1 MIRKTVAM
9 ISLVIMMMSVSSF
22 AEVSQY
28 EIKDRFTPTG
38 LYMLYG
44 NNMVSETWPDRDGRT
59 DQGWYV
65 TWFQDRKILREVAY
79 DPDGKYRYYAAPH
92 KDGTCSILRMELP
105 DAANM
110 ADEKRYS
117 NLILYDWDENGLSN
131 PRQIANNIKEIRVAF
146 GGFATW
152 NPNAREIGIFDG
164 SGSKLFILQNAESK
178 PIRLAFDQL
187 GNIWVMTA
195 VYGEQYKDSR
205 YYLRQIRNGTLLW
218 EKKLDWAVS
227 IFPDQQGG
235 LYTTESLG
243 TGSYKDVGITHLNA
257 DGKEDM
263 RKTLTANKVVIGCT
277 ICPDPQNGQIIVTG
291 RAVANSRKIYRVYRM
306 TLDTDWNIKSIDVR
320 KLNYHN
326 DYNLSV
332 RMSLDGIC
340 FVHANGIDEQER
352 GDIHPVLIPF
362 DELEAA
368 ENPGIALR

>member
-1 MIRKTVAM
+1 
-9 ISLVIMMMSVSSF
+9 
-22 AEVSQY
+22 
-28 EIKDRFTPTG
+28 
-38 LYMLYG
+38 
-44 NNMVSETWPDRDGRT
+44 
-59 DQGWYV
+59 
-65 TWFQDRKILREVAY
+65 
-79 DPDGKYRYYAAPH
+79 
-92 KDGTCSILRMELP
+92 
-105 DAANM
+105 
-110 ADEKRYS
+110 
-117 NLILYDWDENGLSN
+117 
-131 PRQIANNIKEIRVAF
+131 
-146 GGFATW
+146 
-152 NPNAREIGIFDG
+152 
-164 SGSKLFILQNAESK
+164 
-178 PIRLAFDQL
+178 
-187 GNIWVMTA
+187 MTA

-277 ICPDPQNGQIIVTG
+277 IRPDPQNGQIIVTG